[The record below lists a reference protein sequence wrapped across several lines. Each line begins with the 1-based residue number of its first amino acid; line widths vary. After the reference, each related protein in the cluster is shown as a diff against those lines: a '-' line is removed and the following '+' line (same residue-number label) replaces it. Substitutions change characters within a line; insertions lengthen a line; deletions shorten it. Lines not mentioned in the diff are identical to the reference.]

1 MCIFKSKIE
10 AAAFKEKI
18 KLGHASPFRD
28 KCAYL
33 NQSDLHGQ
41 CDVGADLPYF
51 RCVSGSDALYQ
62 GLH

>member
-10 AAAFKEKI
+10 SAALKGKI
-18 KLGHASPFRD
+18 KFGDASPPKD

-33 NQSDLHGQ
+33 NQNDLHRQ

-51 RCVSGSDALYQ
+51 RCVSGREALYQ
-62 GLH
+62 GLY